1 MVHYFLSAAP
11 ETASIPTSKGK
22 LAVHFAAG
30 DGHVQI
36 CSALLQHCPPSAAV
50 PSSKGK
56 LPLHFCARWGYLD
69 IAYELISYY
78 PDAVR
83 ALDWEGSL
91 PLHDAAREGQVR
103 MSRYLIERFPA
114 ALQTANLRGEIP
126 LFPAVR
132 SANVELVRL
141 MIQAWP
147 RGGKHIL
154 RNVSADDNITS
165 WNDSILELLLRG
177 AVDNL
182 LHCPLL
188 VGHEPPTVRLLDD
201 VPPDDQLTA
210 IAATSLGLKA
220 ASKKAKGT
228 SATTAISSQST
239 AVQPRLVSTRGP
251 LVMPP
256 TLVSSSKMSTTAA
269 ALQPTFPSFAPASH
283 FAARIPAASTTVTA
297 TTLPLVRSKS
307 PILNGN
313 LDPDGALNNTTGGRQ
328 TVAILGKRKHL
339 RKRSRHERSR
349 SDLDLVAPP
358 RTFIR
363 LHSALECQA
372 ASHVV
377 AYILHE
383 HPDDVTQ
390 TDDRGRMALH
400 WAVTHCRDEAIVD
413 VVLDMD
419 CTKRVPFITPQAA
432 ATADC
437 SGKLPLHLAI
447 ESRAH
452 VRVISALLQAH
463 PAAGVEP
470 CRIPGFFDETPI
482 HMAAHYGC
490 DLSTVFVLLRVDPS
504 FVQRVL

>member
-1 MVHYFLSAAP
+1 LRHY
-11 ETASIPTSKGK
+11 
-22 LAVHFAAG
+22 
-30 DGHVQI
+30 
-36 CSALLQHCPPSAAV
+36 PPSAAV

-147 RGGKHIL
+147 RGGQHIL

-182 LHCPLL
+182 LNCPLL
-188 VGHEPPTVRLLDD
+188 VGHEPPTVRLLDN
-201 VPPDDQLTA
+201 VPPEDPLTA
-210 IAATSLGLKA
+210 IAATSLGIKA
-220 ASKKAKGT
+220 PSKKSKGV
-228 SATTAISSQST
+228 TANST
-239 AVQPRLVSTRGP
+239 AVLAQSCAGQPQFVCTRGSL
-251 LVMPP
+251 LVPP
-256 TLVSSSKMSTTAA
+256 TLVSSSKMGTAA
-269 ALQPTFPSFAPASH
+269 ATLQTAFPSFAPATH
-283 FAARIPAASTTVTA
+283 FAAIPPVPAVATVA
-297 TTLPLVRSKS
+297 RLPLVRSKS
-307 PILNGN
+307 PILNGD
-313 LDPDGALNNTTGGRQ
+313 LDPDDGILNGTGERRTGAL
-328 TVAILGKRKHL
+328 LGKRKHL

-349 SDLDLVAPP
+349 SDLDLKPPP

-363 LHSALECQA
+363 LHAALECQA
-372 ASHVV
+372 ASHVI
-377 AYILHE
+377 AHILHQ
-383 HPDDVTQ
+383 HPDDVTKM
-390 TDDRGRMALH
+390 DERGRLALH
-400 WAVTHCRDEAIVD
+400 WAVTHCREEAIVD
-413 VVLDMD
+413 IVLAMD
-419 CTKRVPFITPQAA
+419 CTKRSPFITSQAA
-432 ATADC
+432 ATSDC

-482 HMAAHYGC
+482 HMATHYGC

-504 FVQRVL
+504 FVQRVLQNPA